1 MTSNKLNESLK
12 DTALLKYFLY
22 TLEKNSPQKLP
33 DYSDVVVECVMPTKL
48 NNAWKKYLTERND
61 LNNAEQ
67 WSAALGNL
75 VLVDKKGTETF
86 DKKKLRYVKSDFSY
100 TQSVSGYSYWT
111 SNQIQARTKKL
122 STAAIK
128 IWILPEEFNITIQ
141 NTSNL
146 YYLDSDFKAF
156 KGTEPTTLSIA
167 GMEMKMPYW
176 NHLLREIVRQLYAL
190 DADTFRKATKMENIR
205 KSLFTA
211 EPTDFKIDDD
221 FFMQTGFDTENC
233 LKIAKALVENFDRIG
248 ETNFKEDIWFTIK
261 H

>member
-1 MTSNKLNESLK
+1 M
-12 DTALLKYFLY
+12 
-22 TLEKNSPQKLP
+22 
-33 DYSDVVVECVMPTKL
+33 
-48 NNAWKKYLTERND
+48 
-61 LNNAEQ
+61 
-67 WSAALGNL
+67 

-86 DKKKLRYVKSDFSY
+86 DKKKLRYVQSVFSY

-128 IWILPEEFNITIQ
+128 IWILPEEFNIKIQ

-146 YYLDSDFKAF
+146 HYLDSDFKAF